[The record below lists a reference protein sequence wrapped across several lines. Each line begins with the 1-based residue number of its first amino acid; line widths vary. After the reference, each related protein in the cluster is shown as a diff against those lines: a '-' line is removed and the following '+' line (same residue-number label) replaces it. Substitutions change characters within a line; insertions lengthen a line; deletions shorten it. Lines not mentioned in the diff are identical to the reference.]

1 MIEIHSEKEFE
12 TIISQNE
19 ISVVMFS
26 TDWCPDCLYIK
37 PFVPQIEKDFSDLKF
52 YLVNR
57 DTLMDVAIQYDVLGI
72 PSFVCFSSGTEI
84 SRFVS
89 TLRKTKDEIE
99 TFLKNTIESEGLEC

>member
-12 TIISQNE
+12 SIINKDE
-19 ISVVMFS
+19 ISVVVFS

-37 PFVPQIEKDFSDLKF
+37 PFMPQIEEDFSNLKF

-57 DTLMDVAIQYDVLGI
+57 DNLMNIAIQYDVLGI
-72 PSFVCFSSGTEI
+72 PSFVCFRSGKEI

-89 TLRKTKDEIE
+89 TLRKTKEEIE
-99 TFLKNTIESEGLEC
+99 TFLKNTMESEG

>member
-12 TIISQNE
+12 SIINKDE
-19 ISVVMFS
+19 ISVVVFS

-37 PFVPQIEKDFSDLKF
+37 PFMPQIEEEFSNLKF

-57 DTLMDVAIQYDVLGI
+57 DNLMNIALQYHVLGI
-72 PSFVCFSSGTEI
+72 PSFVCFRSGKEI

-89 TLRKTKDEIE
+89 TLRKTKDEIK
-99 TFLKNTIESEGLEC
+99 TFLKNTTESEG

>member
-12 TIISQNE
+12 SIINKDE
-19 ISVVMFS
+19 ISVVVFS

-37 PFVPQIEKDFSDLKF
+37 PFMPQIEEEFSNLKF

-57 DTLMDVAIQYDVLGI
+57 DNLMNIALQYDVLGI
-72 PSFVCFSSGTEI
+72 PSFVCFRSGKEI

-89 TLRKTKDEIE
+89 TLRKTKDEIK
-99 TFLKNTIESEGLEC
+99 TFLKNTTESEG